1 MLAARAGLVP
11 GLTADAPGILH
22 PAGPGRGGG
31 RNAPG
36 ALARFPFDYRNA
48 FETALTAP
56 DGHRSVRAMAIIIL
70 NVEITL

>member
-1 MLAARAGLVP
+1 M
-11 GLTADAPGILH
+11 IL
-22 PAGPGRGGG
+22 RISIITFSCLDYT
-31 RNAPG
+31 RSRSFNAPG

-48 FETALTAP
+48 FEPALTAP